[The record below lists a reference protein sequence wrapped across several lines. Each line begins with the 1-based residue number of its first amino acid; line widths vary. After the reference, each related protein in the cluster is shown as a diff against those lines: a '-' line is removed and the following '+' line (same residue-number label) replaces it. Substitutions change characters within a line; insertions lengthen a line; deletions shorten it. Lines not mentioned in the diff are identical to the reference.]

1 MSKPKTSDNPSDR
14 EDPLEKIERD
24 RKELVALING
34 LIKRIEE
41 ETRKIQSISSK
52 GSGK

>member
-1 MSKPKTSDNPSDR
+1 MSKPESKPKPEPKP

-24 RKELVALING
+24 RKELEALING

-41 ETRKIQSISSK
+41 ETRKLKSSR
-52 GSGK
+52 GS